1 MKQAAYGDLVK
12 VHYVGSLEDGT
23 VFDSSQGGDPIE
35 FVIGDGDLIPGFE
48 DAVVGMTAGQSKR
61 EHIPVEKAYGA
72 HRPEMVGQVDRDRF
86 PPEMEL
92 SLGRQLVVT
101 HPDGHRSR
109 VTVTEITAGTV
120 TLDANHPLAGKDLV
134 FQIDLVEI
142 GAGSAPLILPG

>member
-48 DAVVGMTAGQSKR
+48 DAIVGMSAGQSKR
-61 EHIPVEKAYGA
+61 EHIPVDKAYGA
-72 HRPEMVGQVDRDRF
+72 YRPEMVGQVDRDRI

-92 SLGRQLVVT
+92 ILGQQLLVT

-109 VTVTEITAGTV
+109 VTITDITDAAV
-120 TLDANHPLAGKDLV
+120 TLDANHPLAGKALV
-134 FQIDLVEI
+134 FQIDLVEV
-142 GAGSAPLILPG
+142 GPSSAPLIVPG